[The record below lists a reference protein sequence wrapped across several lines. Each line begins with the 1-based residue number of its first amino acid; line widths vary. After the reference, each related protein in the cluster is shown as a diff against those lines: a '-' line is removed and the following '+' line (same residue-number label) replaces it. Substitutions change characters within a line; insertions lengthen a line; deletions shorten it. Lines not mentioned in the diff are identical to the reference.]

1 LISIPLR
8 KPRTIIDDA
17 SEFISSAISTPLS
30 FFSGLAPVPQ
40 AKPEEVFSGT
50 IDLDEN
56 EVVDEER
63 GDEWEVDDS
72 YEPGRKVRMLTITRK
87 EESDKA
93 LGEKT
98 RARRQWQIISL
109 RRHDARTNG

>member
-1 LISIPLR
+1 LTSIPLR

-30 FFSGLAPVPQ
+30 FFSGKSLVPQ

-56 EVVDEER
+56 EVVDDER
-63 GDEWEVDDS
+63 GEEGEVDDS
-72 YEPGRKVRMLTITRK
+72 RELRRDVQMLTIVRK

-93 LGEKT
+93 LGEK
-98 RARRQWQIISL
+98 AKVRRQWQIVSL
-109 RRHDARTNG
+109 RRVDARTNG